1 MQLLWA
7 TARLSITRVSLI
19 YLIGKFFIFSFLV
32 LLKKMRMRDEFKISS
47 CYFCQRIRRQRES
60 KITLCNASGGKFL
73 LRPSSS
79 YNKLLGRIAFRI
91 LSNIHDGAF
100 LGK

>member
-7 TARLSITRVSLI
+7 TARLLVTRVSLI
-19 YLIGKFFIFSFLV
+19 FLVDKFFIFLFVV
-32 LLKKMRMRDEFKISS
+32 LLKEMRTRGESKISF
-47 CYFCQRIRRQRES
+47 CYFCQRISMQGES
-60 KITLCNASGGKFL
+60 KITLCNPSGGKLL

-91 LSNIHDGAF
+91 LSNIHDEAV